1 MTRPTSLAR
10 GPESSTR
17 DWRVRLDARITRCP
31 GCDQWR
37 WDGVC
42 AACNVATDEL
52 PAGTVAA

>member
-1 MTRPTSLAR
+1 MTTTAR
-10 GPESSTR
+10 AYYTEHSTR
-17 DWRVRLDARITRCP
+17 DWKVRLDAHISRCP

-42 AACNVATDEL
+42 ATCNVATDDL

>member
-1 MTRPTSLAR
+1 MTTTAR
-10 GPESSTR
+10 AYGTDHSIR

-42 AACNVATDEL
+42 ATCNPATDEL
-52 PAGTVAA
+52 PVGKDAA

>member
-1 MTRPTSLAR
+1 MTTTAR
-10 GPESSTR
+10 AYGTDHSVR

-42 AACNVATDEL
+42 AACNPATDEL
-52 PAGTVAA
+52 PIGKVAA